1 MRRVIISE
9 SSLQELKKDA
19 TLLPEFLA
27 VNAMSHETSLGDNG
41 ALPDFGDRTCEYI
54 LLKKR
59 YSDIMDMLEQ
69 FGYAEMS
76 DDEKQNTLNSL
87 VAECKELEKPV
98 RPFLEKLCFNAVN
111 RLFSIPKEAV
121 IIQTNLVDM
130 VKPSGAIVTP
140 EGDDD
145 YPSYTFDDIS
155 DMKFSHNAVLKRRF
169 VNALIQGAA
178 YTYSNMHDV
187 YWEELVKVNKDF
199 PYYYNRINVLNDYL
213 TFATKE
219 KISDDQP
226 MQGSYVNV
234 TVGDGDQ
241 KPVIESQA
249 IIFPLL
255 LRETIRGLFEMFSMH
270 GLPKDKEKAEYIVKK
285 ADFILAEPW
294 DIRLGIP
301 MWERISER
309 FEHTTL
315 VPYIFM
321 NMVSMENDEFNDS
334 MQNILARTNK
344 GEEILNGLVDNSI
357 EDMRYADFKEKM
369 KDYDTDSILLQDSYF
384 SADDLGTL
392 ELDADDDN
400 VIEEDDVNE
409 NEQDEVKSS
418 EVDLSSFSKKN
429 ALEPKIWDNSNH
441 LNSNIRNRLIGIAY
455 DFWDFLN
462 IDWVEPDGIVLVGS
476 ICNFNWS
483 EYSDID
489 LHIIADFSEIDDNTE
504 LVGQYVNSK
513 KNEWNELHDNLKI
526 MGYDVELYVQD
537 INDEV
542 NSNGIYD
549 LEGDEWI
556 KEPNPDEVEDIDQ
569 ESPSIRDK
577 AADIMTIIDGMY
589 DALSNG
595 KVDVEKIGEDAEN
608 LWDDVKRMRR
618 NSLGNEGEMGDG
630 NICYKTLRRFGYLDR
645 LFKLLTIVYDKRNSI
660 G

>member
-9 SSLQELKKDA
+9 SSLQDLKKNA

-121 IIQTNLVDM
+121 IIQTKLVDM
-130 VKPSGAIVTP
+130 VKPSGAIITP

-169 VNALIQGAA
+169 VNALIHGAA

-187 YWEELVKVNKDF
+187 YWDELVKVNKDF

-219 KISDDQP
+219 KISEDQL

-234 TVGDGDQ
+234 TVGDGGQ

-369 KDYDTDSILLQDSYF
+369 KDYDTDSVLLQDSYF

-400 VIEEDDVNE
+400 VIEEDDGDE
-409 NEQDEVKSS
+409 GQKQDVISLAVSNYGTTWNIREAGYILPDGRLLNFGHEGVRD
-418 EVDLSSFSKKN
+418 VDHRGIEGIYLHN
-429 ALEPKIWDNSNH
+429 NIEIWDDTYRYNYVVDFMNH
-441 LNSNIRNRLIGIAY
+441 GAIRCDVNMGLLDMTNEPTKEQYAVLLRFVKMAGDVDIDFTDNRG
-455 DFWDFLN
+455 N
-462 IDWVEPDGIVLVGS
+462 VEHSVS
-476 ICNFNWS
+476 
-483 EYSDID
+483 YSD
-489 LHIIADFSEIDDNTE
+489 A
-504 LVGQYVNSK
+504 
-513 KNEWNELHDNLKI
+513 
-526 MGYDVELYVQD
+526 
-537 INDEV
+537 
-542 NSNGIYD
+542 
-549 LEGDEWI
+549 
-556 KEPNPDEVEDIDQ
+556 NPRRVV
-569 ESPSIRDK
+569 
-577 AADIMTIIDGMY
+577 ADISRYYNEGIKPVGD
-589 DALSNG
+589 
-595 KVDVEKIGEDAEN
+595 
-608 LWDDVKRMRR
+608 
-618 NSLGNEGEMGDG
+618 NSL
-630 NICYKTLRRFGYLDR
+630 
-645 LFKLLTIVYDKRNSI
+645 
-660 G
+660 